1 MQVYTLRINSS
12 KFPVVVI
19 LCRKNFDQGN
29 KHYIFKFKSAH
40 IEHQDQE
47 FQIKYSSHCQK
58 QTGCSCIPYCS
69 SVSSPGQSFFLEQ
82 RVVRSPLGDQHRTHT
97 LQTSSSGR
105 QQSFSGFFFDCIES
119 VRTGDCTNI
128 QPLYYFTITGMW
140 LFLEIYGLSLIS
152 RWI

>member
-105 QQSFSGFFFDCIES
+105 QQSFSGFFLIALRVS
-119 VRTGDCTNI
+119 GPGTAQI
-128 QPLYYFTITGMW
+128 YS
-140 LFLEIYGLSLIS
+140 LFIILPSLACGFFWRYMVS
-152 RWI
+152 L